1 MDNKDFVPIKSVY
14 NTNFE
19 VITNIMSL
27 YKIEQFDLDC
37 TYSKGAFW
45 KNLPSPKNKSDIYP
59 FNDTVVEA
67 SSEKLPFGNNSMK
80 SIMYDPPFVV
90 VGKTYRDNKKGSSI
104 IAKRFEG
111 YETFTHLKNNYYN
124 TLKELYRVCDDGGF
138 IVFKCQDT
146 VSGGKNHFTHVMVM
160 NMALEMGF
168 YPKDLFILLA
178 KHRINSF
185 GSKWSKQE
193 HARKHHSYFWVFQKV
208 KPKVN
213 YGVKLDFEESQDTFE
228 LDPQP
233 SILKQSPQEI
243 Q

>member
-1 MDNKDFVPIKSVY
+1 MDKDFKPVKSVY
-14 NTNFE
+14 STNFE
-19 VITNIMSL
+19 VITNIMDL
-27 YKIEQFDLDC
+27 YNIEQFDLDC

-59 FNDTVVEA
+59 VNGSVIEA
-67 SSEKLPFGNNSMK
+67 SSENLPFGDKSMK

-90 VGKTYRDNKKGSSI
+90 VGKTYRNNKEGSSI

-124 TLKELYRVCDDGGF
+124 SLKEMYRICDNGGF
-138 IVFKCQDT
+138 VVFKCQDT

-160 NMALEMGF
+160 NMAMEMGF

-208 KPKVN
+208 KPKVD
-213 YGVKLDFEESQDTFE
+213 YKIKQDSVVSQDTS
-228 LDPQP
+228 LPDPQP
-233 SILKQSPQEI
+233 SILMKSPQEI